1 VATAYKTKANKVRP
15 VDPRKTD
22 GSKPGGCL
30 DWFEML
36 KADDVPCQ
44 DPGQFSDWITP
55 KFSSVQKGSRL
66 TEKRIK
72 DLVVGDNLWL
82 RERELFLEMLYNREK
97 AIAFDFSH
105 IRKVRPEVAPPQVI
119 KTVEHKAWQ
128 VPGFPIPRALQPIAI
143 EMLRERL
150 KNGVLEYC
158 DGPYRNP

>member
-22 GSKPGGCL
+22 GSKPRGCL
-30 DWFEML
+30 DWFEMS
-36 KADDVPCQ
+36 KANDVPCQ
-44 DPGQFSDWITP
+44 DPGQFPDWITP

-105 IRKVRPEVAPPQVI
+105 IRKVRPEVAPP
-119 KTVEHKAWQ
+119 
-128 VPGFPIPRALQPIAI
+128 
-143 EMLRERL
+143 
-150 KNGVLEYC
+150 
-158 DGPYRNP
+158 